1 MKALFADTCYYLA
14 LLNADDAL
22 HEAAVD
28 LSERVSGTIV
38 TTAWVLTEVADAL
51 SRPRDRV
58 MAARFI
64 HDLRSNRRVRTV
76 PPDQMLFEAGLE
88 LYERRPDKNWS
99 LTDCTSFV
107 VMKKLRLVE
116 ALTADVHF
124 RQAGFKTLLT

>member
-1 MKALFADTCYYLA
+1 MKATFADTCYYLA

-28 LSERVSGTIV
+28 LSKRVSGTIV

-51 SRPRDRV
+51 SRPHDRV
-58 MAARFI
+58 TAARFI
-64 HDLRSNRRVRTV
+64 RELRSSRRVTTV
-76 PPDQMLFEAGLE
+76 PPDQTLFEAGFE
-88 LYERRPDKNWS
+88 LYARRPDKNWS

-107 VMKKLRLVE
+107 VMKKLRLAE